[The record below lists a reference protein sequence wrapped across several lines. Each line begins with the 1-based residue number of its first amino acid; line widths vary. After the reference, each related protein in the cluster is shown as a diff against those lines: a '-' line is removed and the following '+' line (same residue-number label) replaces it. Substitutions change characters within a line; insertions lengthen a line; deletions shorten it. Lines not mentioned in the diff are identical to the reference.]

1 MTRTIHYM
9 PHNEMRIED
18 IRRVLCNFV
27 RCMPKAYRRRT
38 RNAKVVM
45 DIIQDGTGQ
54 AGYTSCVKVC
64 EKIGC
69 DPDGYK
75 FPKWGLKEIGGRIE
89 VMENDD

>member
-18 IRRVLCNFV
+18 IRRVLRNFV
-27 RCMPKAYRRRT
+27 SCMPKAYRRRT

-64 EKIGC
+64 EKSVATRTAINSRNG
-69 DPDGYK
+69 D
-75 FPKWGLKEIGGRIE
+75 LKR
-89 VMENDD
+89 